1 MQWSLILSSWKNG
14 KAVVSISYFSPFFE
28 SHNSSSKKPVVP
40 PGSDLKEMAGS
51 RCPRGWAEEHCQG
64 HQGRPPDQS
73 SMGHGEGQEAR
84 FLRKWSRKPGT
95 ELMPP
100 MHSTISLGKIRFISK
115 KTSNHK
121 TYGSEDAKMAGHP
134 PRLTPVQM

>member
-51 RCPRGWAEEHCQG
+51 RPGALGAGLRSTAKGTREDHLTSQVWG
-64 HQGRPPDQS
+64 MVKGR
-73 SMGHGEGQEAR
+73 R
-84 FLRKWSRKPGT
+84 PG
-95 ELMPP
+95 
-100 MHSTISLGKIRFISK
+100 S
-115 KTSNHK
+115 
-121 TYGSEDAKMAGHP
+121 
-134 PRLTPVQM
+134 